1 MNNSEIMHLLNT
13 IIKAYYIKH
22 FQNLSDSCSGSNT
35 VEGALSAQYTTI
47 LIAKQQLTRLE
58 KEPDRETL
66 SAVQVEY
73 KMEIRQ

>member
-47 LIAKQQLTRLE
+47 LIDCQAAAHKV
-58 KEPDRETL
+58 RER
-66 SAVQVEY
+66 AG
-73 KMEIRQ
+73 